1 MRKRSSRLIDEVE
14 REALDPNVAISVPLR
29 KLVALGGQAG
39 SAELREW
46 ASLELRGYFGSDVPL
61 PDYRQPAATLR
72 IDGGTFN
79 AMITGQLISPREL
92 PDGVKNHIDETVPLN
107 GGVAEIEAMIE
118 RAKREKGGDIKLTL
132 PMGQDIVRLMNY
144 EIQQH
149 GERYD
154 RVTAIYWSVSH
165 VTLEGVLDQIR
176 TRLVELVAEMR
187 AAMPDEADVPTS
199 AAADNA
205 VSVVIHGGK
214 PRVSVTAAQATGDG
228 SHSVTAGAASDEAS
242 GVWKKVGGFIVG
254 AAIIIG
260 TVVAIAAWQNW
271 NPF

>member
-1 MRKRSSRLIDEVE
+1 MDEVE
-14 REALDPNVAISVPLR
+14 RDSLDPKVPISGPLR

-46 ASLELRGYFGSDVPL
+46 ASLELRGYYGSDAPL
-61 PDYRQPAATLR
+61 PDYRKPGATLR

-92 PDGVKNHIDETVPLN
+92 PEGVREHVEERVPLN

-118 RAKREKGGDIKLTL
+118 RAKREEGGEIKLTL
-132 PMGQDIVRLMNY
+132 PGGQDIVRMMNY
-144 EIQQH
+144 EMQQR

-154 RVTAIYWSVSH
+154 RITAIYWSLSH
-165 VTLEGVLDQIR
+165 ISLEGVIDQIR

-187 AAMPDEADVPTS
+187 AAMPDEADVPSS
-199 AAADNA
+199 AVADNA
-205 VSVVIHGGK
+205 VSIVVHGGR
-214 PRVSVTAAQATGDG
+214 PRVNVTAAQASGEG
-228 SHSVTAGAASDEAS
+228 SHSVTAGPPSEE
-242 GVWKKVGGFIVG
+242 GGRWKKVGGFIVG
-254 AAIIIG
+254 VAIVVG
-260 TVVAIAAWQNW
+260 TIVAIAAWQGW

>member
-1 MRKRSSRLIDEVE
+1 MGKRTSRLIDEVE
-14 REALDPNVAISVPLR
+14 RDAIDAKVPISTPLR

-39 SAELREW
+39 SSELRDW
-46 ASLELRGYFGSDVPL
+46 ASLELRGYFGTDVPL
-61 PDYRQPAATLR
+61 PNYRKPVATLR
-72 IDGGTFN
+72 IDGATFN
-79 AMITGQLISPREL
+79 AMITGQFISPSAL
-92 PDGVKNHIDETVPLN
+92 PNPVNKHIDETVPLN

-118 RAKREKGGDIKLTL
+118 QAKREERGEVKLAL
-132 PMGQDIVRLMNY
+132 PKAQDVVQLMNY
-144 EIQQH
+144 EKQQR
-149 GERYD
+149 GERD

-187 AAMPDEADVPTS
+187 ATMPDEAEVPSS

-214 PRVSVTAAQATGDG
+214 PRVSVVAAQASGDG
-228 SHSVTAGAASDEAS
+228 SHSVTAGATSERA
-242 GVWKKVGGFIVG
+242 GFWKKLGGLIVG
-254 AAIIIG
+254 VASIVG
-260 TVVAIAAWQNW
+260 TLVAIALWQNW